1 MKERRGSYI
10 YPQRLDVT
18 LNKDRKVFGGFGGQK
33 TLNSKV
39 KPSDSFNGL
48 NGVGS
53 RDSGFGIRE

>member
-39 KPSDSFNGL
+39 KPGDSFNGL
-48 NGVGS
+48 KETNV
-53 RDSGFGIRE
+53 